1 MPQYQI
7 IGWDRITDEPFQ
19 EELKMKFNGII
30 KNKKDAINTAVSI
43 VDDELLGGAFVIYR
57 TGMKVIAKIVR
68 EEKFFTEIIE
78 Y

>member
-7 IGWDRITDEPFQ
+7 IGWSRQVVTPFQ
-19 EELKMKFNGII
+19 EELKMKFNGVI
-30 KNKKDAINTAVSI
+30 KNKKDAIETAINI
-43 VDDELLGGAFVIYR
+43 VDDELLGGAFVIHR

-68 EEKFFTEIIE
+68 DSKFTEVIE